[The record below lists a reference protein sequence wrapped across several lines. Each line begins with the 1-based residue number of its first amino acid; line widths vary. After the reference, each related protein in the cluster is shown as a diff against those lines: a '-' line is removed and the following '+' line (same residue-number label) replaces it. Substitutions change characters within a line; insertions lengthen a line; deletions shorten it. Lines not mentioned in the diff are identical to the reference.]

1 MCQRRRFPEAAN
13 LYRSRERS
21 DGGAAMIQR
30 WWKRFL
36 YGAGAGHHL
45 ERCPFCGQTFD
56 IRDIGQVLLHRDHQL
71 ADDGPPAFEPRAG
84 VARAA
89 AAETRSGEAAIGP
102 APEVDQSPRD
112 RRVM

>member
-21 DGGAAMIQR
+21 DGGAAMIQG

-36 YGAGAGHHL
+36 YRAGAGHHL

-56 IRDIGQVLLHRDHQL
+56 IRDVGQVMLHRDHQL
-71 ADDGPPAFEPRAG
+71 AAGAPPAIELTPDEGKPASRK
-84 VARAA
+84 VA
-89 AAETRSGEAAIGP
+89 P
-102 APEVDQSPRD
+102 F
-112 RRVM
+112 RRRREG

>member
-56 IRDIGQVLLHRDHQL
+56 IRDLGQVMLHRDHQL
-71 ADDGPPAFEPRAG
+71 ADDGPPAFEPPLKSDNPPLRN
-84 VARAA
+84 VV
-89 AAETRSGEAAIGP
+89 P
-102 APEVDQSPRD
+102 F
-112 RRVM
+112 RRRCQG